1 MYSHLEDSEP
11 LAIEL
16 QRKIPILTS
25 ARQGPASAL
34 IGGFRNSPI
43 SVLKLVRY

>member
-16 QRKIPILTS
+16 QRKICILTS
-25 ARQGPASAL
+25 VVTAVTVGVPRRL
-34 IGGFRNSPI
+34 
-43 SVLKLVRY
+43 

>member
-16 QRKIPILTS
+16 QRKISILTS
-25 ARQGPASAL
+25 AVTAVTVGVPRRL
-34 IGGFRNSPI
+34 
-43 SVLKLVRY
+43 